1 MKQYRQEKIVNIE
14 DMNNDPQIIKPFSD
28 VSSVSLGAQTA
39 GAEVSRG
46 EKLDSAAK
54 LVAQQLHSASTLE
67 KKQSSNVSKNS
78 ASGVLTP
85 SDSRNSIS
93 SGHQDEFSSL
103 KRQLSPQNVQ
113 VSQKQMVLQ
122 NGGSNVATVKRV
134 RPIQVAPPPGLL
146 KHTSNVQNHQ
156 QRGVA
161 PNLPGS
167 YVQVDAPQQHTDSNY
182 QKFIKLRAVSGALAS
197 DWSVGRVLPE
207 VPRYLSAELASAS
220 MSMQQMVGVHAQ
232 YRQLCQQQQQ
242 QQGGGAQQQLQSA
255 HLNRVSTQ
263 SSVNVSENVTSQ
275 PQQLAKSVDSVYIP
289 PPLRSKIEAR
299 LTEPLSQSAAGAFKV
314 SQFKDS
320 YAPPI
325 ARESS
330 IADQSLASKVNPSS
344 GNNKRRLAPTKV
356 TAQQMFSLNAPA
368 KFQQH
373 PLRQQQQHQQVDSGL
388 SYSSMVSRN
397 VQAPT
402 ITPSPVVVQQKVDVP
417 AVVESE
423 VSTKPVV
430 GKVASNLTLQLKSL
444 SVSTQNVSE
453 IGVSSQQEVAKTEQ
467 PLDIGKNDSAPSKEP
482 VRVDDVDIGLLEDAM
497 VLDQM
502 EDIQETI
509 VPVQGGDEVVQ
520 QERPKISP
528 PPPSDPERRLAQRQK
543 QIDIGKN
550 TPEYRN
556 YISIKPNK
564 NRRGRYDPQTPDKH
578 QDISKRNWE
587 GQMKVWRRKLHM
599 FDNIDAVKG
608 GAGNVSANVNNF
620 KRFERSSNKKSED
633 KENVIVGQQ

>member
-1 MKQYRQEKIVNIE
+1 MTKFQLK
-14 DMNNDPQIIKPFSD
+14 
-28 VSSVSLGAQTA
+28 SLGAQA
-39 GAEVSRG
+39 VGAADVSRG
-46 EKLDSAAK
+46 EKVDSAVK
-54 LVAQQLHSASTLE
+54 LAAQQLHSASTLE
-67 KKQSSNVSKNS
+67 KKQSNNVSKNT

-93 SGHQDEFSSL
+93 SGHQDEFPSQ
-103 KRQLSPQNVQ
+103 KRQMSPQNVQ
-113 VSQKQMVLQ
+113 VSQKQIMLQ
-122 NGGSNVATVKRV
+122 NGGNSVATVKRV

-156 QRGVA
+156 QRGVGT
-161 PNLPGS
+161 NLPGS

-242 QQGGGAQQQLQSA
+242 QQQGGSQQQQQQSA
-255 HLNRVSTQ
+255 HLNQVSVQ
-263 SSVNVSENVTSQ
+263 SSVNVSENVTLQ
-275 PQQLAKSVDSVYIP
+275 PQQLAKPVDSVYIP

-299 LTEPLSQSAAGAFKV
+299 LTEPLGQCAAGAFKV
-314 SQFKDS
+314 SQLKYS

-325 ARESS
+325 IKDSS
-330 IADQSLASKVNPSS
+330 IADQSSSASVNQNS

-373 PLRQQQQHQQVDSGL
+373 PLRQQQQQQQVDSGL

-402 ITPSPVVVQQKVDVP
+402 ITPPLVVEKQKVDLP

-423 VSTKPVV
+423 ASNKPVV

-444 SVSTQNVSE
+444 SVSTQNVAD
-453 IGVSSQQEVAKTEQ
+453 IATGVSSQQEVAKTEE
-467 PLDIGKNDSAPSKEP
+467 PLDIGQSDSAPSKEP
-482 VRVDDVDIGLLEDAM
+482 VRVDDVDIGILEDAM

-502 EDIQETI
+502 EDIQET
-509 VPVQGGDEVVQ
+509 VSPLKEGDQVVQ
-520 QERPKISP
+520 QERPKIPP

-608 GAGNVSANVNNF
+608 SAGNVSANVNNF
-620 KRFERSSNKKSED
+620 KRFERNASKKSED
-633 KENVIVGQQ
+633 KENIIVGRQ

>member
-1 MKQYRQEKIVNIE
+1 MTKFQLK
-14 DMNNDPQIIKPFSD
+14 
-28 VSSVSLGAQTA
+28 SLGAQA
-39 GAEVSRG
+39 VGAADVSSG
-46 EKLDSAAK
+46 EQVDSAAQ
-54 LVAQQLHSASTLE
+54 LAAQQLHSASTC
-67 KKQSSNVSKNS
+67 KSNVSKNS

-93 SGHQDEFSSL
+93 SSHQDEFPSQ

-113 VSQKQMVLQ
+113 VSQKQIMLQ
-122 NGGSNVATVKRV
+122 NGGNTVATVKRV

-146 KHTSNVQNHQ
+146 KHTSNLQNHQ
-156 QRGVA
+156 QHGGA
-161 PNLPGS
+161 ANMPGS

-197 DWSVGRVLPE
+197 DWSVGRALPE
-207 VPRYLSAELASAS
+207 VPRYLSAELASAA

-232 YRQLCQQQQQ
+232 YRNLCQQQQQ
-242 QQGGGAQQQLQSA
+242 QQQGGSKQQQQQSA
-255 HLNRVSTQ
+255 HLNQVSVQ

-275 PQQLAKSVDSVYIP
+275 PQQLAKPVDSVYIP

-299 LTEPLSQSAAGAFKV
+299 LTEPLGQSAAGAFKV
-314 SQFKDS
+314 SQLKDS

-325 ARESS
+325 IKDSS
-330 IADQSLASKVNPSS
+330 IINQSSSASVNQNG

-356 TAQQMFSLNAPA
+356 TAQQMFSTNAPA

-373 PLRQQQQHQQVDSGL
+373 PLKQQKQQQQVDSGV

-402 ITPSPVVVQQKVDVP
+402 ITPLPVVEQQKVDVP

-423 VSTKPVV
+423 ASNRPVV

-444 SVSTQNVSE
+444 SVSTQNVAD
-453 IGVSSQQEVAKTEQ
+453 IATGVSSQQEVANTEQ
-467 PLDIGKNDSAPSKEP
+467 PLGIGQSDSASSKEP
-482 VRVDDVDIGLLEDAM
+482 VRVDDVDIGILEDAM

-502 EDIQETI
+502 EDIQET
-509 VPVQGGDEVVQ
+509 VAPLKEGDQVVQ
-520 QERPKISP
+520 QERPKIPP

-599 FDNIDAVKG
+599 FDNMDAVKG
-608 GAGNVSANVNNF
+608 GAGNVSSNVNNF
-620 KRFERSSNKKSED
+620 KRFERSSSKKSED